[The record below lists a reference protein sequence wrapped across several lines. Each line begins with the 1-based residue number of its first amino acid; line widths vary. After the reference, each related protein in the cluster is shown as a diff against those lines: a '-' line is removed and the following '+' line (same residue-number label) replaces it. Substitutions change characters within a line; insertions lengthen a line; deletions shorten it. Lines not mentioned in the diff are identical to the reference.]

1 MKEIVATV
9 SSKGQVTIPAV
20 IRKHLGITEPD
31 KIAFVVEEDGSVQL
45 RPVQFTLE
53 VEDVFGAIPALP
65 NESVDLD
72 REIELATEEEVDQK
86 MQRWKRQ

>member
-45 RPVQFTLE
+45 RPAQFTLE
-53 VEDVFGAIPALP
+53 DVLGAIPALP